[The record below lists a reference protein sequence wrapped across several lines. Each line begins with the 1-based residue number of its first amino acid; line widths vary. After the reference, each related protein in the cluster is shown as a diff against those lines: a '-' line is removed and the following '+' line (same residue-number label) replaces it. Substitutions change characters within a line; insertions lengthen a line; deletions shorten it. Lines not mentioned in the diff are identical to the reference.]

1 MVLDSEKMTED
12 IDLENLYRKEIK
24 KIKRLANLNELNI
37 FYDKN
42 KIISKLCDELLKLTK
57 A

>member
-12 IDLENLYRKEIK
+12 IDLENLDRKEIK

>member
-12 IDLENLYRKEIK
+12 IDLENLDRKEIK

-42 KIISKLCDELLKLTK
+42 KIISKLCDELLNLTK

>member
-1 MVLDSEKMTED
+1 MTED
-12 IDLENLYRKEIK
+12 IDLENLDTKEIK
-24 KIKRLANLNELNI
+24 KIRRLANLNELNI

>member
-1 MVLDSEKMTED
+1 MRED
-12 IDLENLYRKEIK
+12 IDLENLGRKEIE

-42 KIISKLCDELLKLTK
+42 KIISRLCEELLETK
-57 A
+57 GEKK

>member
-1 MVLDSEKMTED
+1 MVLDTEKMTED
-12 IDLENLYRKEIK
+12 IDLENLDRKEIK